1 VKAHFPELLDVSV
14 AVLTICSLAL
24 LTSCMGISSS
34 SPSSQPQVG
43 ALSLSSSV
51 LNFGSVNAG
60 SSKALAISATNTGS
74 TPITISS
81 DSISTKYFAETSPPL
96 PVSIAAGQNAT
107 ITFSFTPNAAAAFNA
122 TSTITSDASN
132 SSATISLSGSGIAAG
147 SLGSNPASL
156 NFGSVTVGSTQTLSE
171 TVTNSSQSSITI
183 SQVAV
188 SGSGFTLGEISTPL
202 TLNAGQSTS
211 FALTFAPMA
220 SGSASGNLTITS
232 NASSPSL
239 TIPLSGTAATAG
251 AITSNPSSLAF
262 GTVTVGGTQ
271 SLSGT
276 VTNSGGSSVTIS
288 KAAANGAGFSL
299 TGITV
304 PLTLNAGQST
314 TFSVRFAPTVSGS
327 ATGNVTIT
335 SDASNPSAT
344 VPLSG
349 IGATAGAITSKPTT
363 LAFGTVT
370 VGGTQLLSGT
380 LTNSGGS
387 SVTIS
392 QAAVSGSGFA
402 LSGITVPITLNAG
415 QSTTFA
421 VKFAPTVSGSASGN
435 VTITSTA
442 SNPSLSIPLSGI
454 GATAGAITSN
464 PTSLV
469 FGNVTVGGTQ
479 SLSGTLTNSGGS
491 SVAVSQ
497 MAVSGS
503 GFTLSGVTAPF
514 TLNAGQSTTFTVK
527 FAPTVS
533 GSATGNV
540 TLTSNAS
547 NLSLAIPLS
556 GAAVTAGT
564 LGANPGSLAF
574 GTITVGGTQSLSA
587 ILTNSGGSSVT
598 ISQVAVSG
606 RDFTVSGI
614 NAPLMLNA
622 GQSTTFTVKFA
633 PTLSGSATGNVT
645 ITSNASNPNL
655 TIPLSGT
662 GATAGTVTA
671 NPTSL
676 AFGTVTLGGEQS
688 LPGILTNSGGSG
700 VTVSQAGVS
709 GSGFTLT
716 GITPPI
722 TLNAGQSIG
731 FSVSFA
737 PTSSGAASGNVTITS
752 TAVNPTL
759 TIPLSGSGAVAAGQ
773 LAVTPTGFNL
783 GSVVVGSSASA
794 TGTLTASGA
803 NVTVSGASTNNSNF
817 TITGLTLPTTIAA
830 GNSTSFTVT
839 FGPTVS
845 GTASGTLTFSSN
857 AQPSTTTASLTGS
870 GTPAPTHSVSLSWN
884 ASTSSNILGY
894 NIYRAVYAS
903 ACGSFNKI
911 NATLDTSTLY
921 TDSSVVNGTSYCYA
935 TTGVDTSNQESGYSN
950 VVSNVQIP
958 AQ

>member
-1 VKAHFPELLDVSV
+1 
-14 AVLTICSLAL
+14 
-24 LTSCMGISSS
+24 
-34 SPSSQPQVG
+34 
-43 ALSLSSSV
+43 
-51 LNFGSVNAG
+51 
-60 SSKALAISATNTGS
+60 
-74 TPITISS
+74 
-81 DSISTKYFAETSPPL
+81 
-96 PVSIAAGQNAT
+96 
-107 ITFSFTPNAAAAFNA
+107 
-122 TSTITSDASN
+122 
-132 SSATISLSGSGIAAG
+132 
-147 SLGSNPASL
+147 
-156 NFGSVTVGSTQTLSE
+156 
-171 TVTNSSQSSITI
+171 
-183 SQVAV
+183 
-188 SGSGFTLGEISTPL
+188 
-202 TLNAGQSTS
+202 
-211 FALTFAPMA
+211 
-220 SGSASGNLTITS
+220 
-232 NASSPSL
+232 
-239 TIPLSGTAATAG
+239 
-251 AITSNPSSLAF
+251 
-262 GTVTVGGTQ
+262 
-271 SLSGT
+271 
-276 VTNSGGSSVTIS
+276 
-288 KAAANGAGFSL
+288 
-299 TGITV
+299 
-304 PLTLNAGQST
+304 
-314 TFSVRFAPTVSGS
+314 
-327 ATGNVTIT
+327 
-335 SDASNPSAT
+335 
-344 VPLSG
+344 
-349 IGATAGAITSKPTT
+349 
-363 LAFGTVT
+363 
-370 VGGTQLLSGT
+370 
-380 LTNSGGS
+380 
-387 SVTIS
+387 
-392 QAAVSGSGFA
+392 
-402 LSGITVPITLNAG
+402 
-415 QSTTFA
+415 
-421 VKFAPTVSGSASGN
+421 
-435 VTITSTA
+435 
-442 SNPSLSIPLSGI
+442 
-454 GATAGAITSN
+454 
-464 PTSLV
+464 
-469 FGNVTVGGTQ
+469 
-479 SLSGTLTNSGGS
+479 
-491 SVAVSQ
+491 

-514 TLNAGQSTTFTVK
+514 TLIAGQSTTFTVK

-540 TLTSNAS
+540 TMTSNAS
-547 NLSLAIPLS
+547 NPSLAIPLS
-556 GAAVTAGT
+556 GTAVTAGT
-564 LGANPGSLAF
+564 LGANPTSLAF

-598 ISQVAVSG
+598 ISQAAVSG
-606 RDFTVSGI
+606 PDFTVSGI

-633 PTLSGSATGNVT
+633 PTVSGSATGNVT

-688 LPGILTNSGGSG
+688 LSGILTNSGGSG

-752 TAVNPTL
+752 TAANPTL
-759 TIPLSGSGAVAAGQ
+759 TIPFSGSGAVAAGQ

-783 GSVVVGSSASA
+783 GSVVVSSSASA
-794 TGTLTASGA
+794 RGTLTASGA

-830 GNSTSFTVT
+830 GDSTSFTVT

-857 AQPSTTTASLTGS
+857 AQPSTTTASVTGS

-935 TTGVDTSNQESGYSN
+935 TTAVDTSNQESGYSN